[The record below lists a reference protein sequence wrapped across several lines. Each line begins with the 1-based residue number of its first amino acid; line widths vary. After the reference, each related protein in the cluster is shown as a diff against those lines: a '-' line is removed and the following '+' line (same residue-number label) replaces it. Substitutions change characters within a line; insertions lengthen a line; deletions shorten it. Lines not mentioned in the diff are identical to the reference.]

1 MLNVCIIYVILN
13 TSTRLKVSVCLKSCF
28 MLLKG
33 SNLVRN
39 KLVLEINP
47 SEVLFDLF
55 NLACLLFMAD
65 ELTDSS
71 SLNTFLSRS

>member
-1 MLNVCIIYVILN
+1 MLNVCILYVILN